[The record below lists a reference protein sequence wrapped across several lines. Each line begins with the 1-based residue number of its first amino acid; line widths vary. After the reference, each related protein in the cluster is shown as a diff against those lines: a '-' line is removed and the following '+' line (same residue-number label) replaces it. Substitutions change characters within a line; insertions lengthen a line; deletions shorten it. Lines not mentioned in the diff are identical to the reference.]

1 MRILSPQGLVPLSAH
16 FSDTMLN
23 KIIKYLLIAASTA
36 WMVYQFYL
44 GNIGNGI
51 LFIFIT
57 ALLVLSLFKHEL
69 IMWAFIQI
77 RRGKFVQAERTLQRI
92 KHPEQLM
99 RAQEAYYYYLT
110 GLIHAQTQSATK
122 AEKYFRKALGV
133 GLRMKTDQAMAKLN
147 LAGIAVM
154 KRRKREAMNLIAEVK
169 KLDKN
174 KLLSDQVKLIQNQM
188 KRI

>member
-1 MRILSPQGLVPLSAH
+1 MV
-16 FSDTMLN
+16 N
-23 KIIKYLLIAASTA
+23 KIIKYILTA
-36 WMVYQFYL
+36 LSLAWSVYQFTL

-51 LFIFIT
+51 LFIFI
-57 ALLVLSLFKHEL
+57 AGIFVLTLFKHEVIL
-69 IMWAFIQI
+69 LAFFHL
-77 RRGKFVQAERTLQRI
+77 RRGKFEKAGSTLDYI
-92 KHPEQLM
+92 KHPDQLPKS
-99 RAQEAYYYYLT
+99 QEAYYYYLT

-122 AEKYFRKALGV
+122 AEKFFRKALSK

-154 KRRKREAMNLIAEVK
+154 KRRKREAMNLLTEVK

-174 KLLSDQVKLIQNQM
+174 KMLDEQVKMIQGQM

>member
-1 MRILSPQGLVPLSAH
+1 MV
-16 FSDTMLN
+16 N
-23 KIIKYLLIAASTA
+23 KIIKYVLIALSLA
-36 WMVYQFYL
+36 WCAYQFTL

-51 LFIFIT
+51 LFIFI
-57 ALLVLSLFKHEL
+57 AGIFVLSLFRHEL
-69 IMWAFIQI
+69 IMLSFIHL
-77 RRGKFVQAERTLQRI
+77 RRGKFEKAGRTLARI
-92 KHPEQLM
+92 KHPEQL
-99 RAQEAYYYYLT
+99 RTAQEAYYYYLT

-122 AEKYFRKALGV
+122 AEKFFRKALSK

-154 KRRKREAMNLIAEVK
+154 KRRKREAMNLLTEVK

-174 KLLSDQVKLIQNQM
+174 KMLDEQVKMIQSQM

>member
-1 MRILSPQGLVPLSAH
+1 
-16 FSDTMLN
+16 MLN
-23 KIIKYLLIAASTA
+23 KIIKYILIALSLA

-57 ALLVLSLFKHEL
+57 GILVLSLFRHEL
-69 IMWAFIQI
+69 ILLAFIHL
-77 RRGKFVQAERTLQRI
+77 RRGKFDKAERTLLKI
-92 KHPEQLM
+92 KHPEHLIKSQ
-99 RAQEAYYYYLT
+99 QAYYYYLI
-110 GLIHAQTQSATK
+110 GLINAQTQSAMK
-122 AEKYFRKALGV
+122 AEKFFKRALSI

-154 KRRKREAMNLIAEVK
+154 RRKKREAINLLTEVK

-174 KLLSDQVKLIQNQM
+174 KLLDGQIKMIQAQM